1 MSKIDES
8 RLLRFLHRPRFLHEV
23 AEHFGIS
30 KKLASLHLREA
41 IKSGHVLVSEK
52 PIFQTS
58 GISKA
63 KLKRLGGFL
72 YVLRNS
78 SMIEDSGK
86 KLVMKEPNNLDS
98 RLKYDFSFIRSS
110 KVHGSL
116 GKEVFSRK
124 LSGFAFAE
132 AEGSRNQPI
141 HFKTTGSLTSEFDL
155 PSAKVKMTKQKPT
168 EHLLVH
174 ENRSTRTVKSLSSA
188 EKIQLLQTLLK
199 PSTFLDLH
207 GRFGVSK
214 ETIKSLIKNGL
225 LAEVWGPKAVGLR
238 FKLTRKGKTS
248 LKELESAAR
257 YEPRKSEA
265 SRVKLKSRVSI

>member
-1 MSKIDES
+1 MSKIGQS
-8 RLLRFLHRPRFLHEV
+8 RFLRFLRRPRFVYEV
-23 AEHFGIS
+23 AEHFRIS

-41 IKSGHVLVSEK
+41 IKSGYVLVSEK

-58 GISKA
+58 GISKG
-63 KLKRLGGFL
+63 KIKRLGGFL

-78 SMIEDSGK
+78 SMIEDSEK
-86 KLVMKEPNNLDS
+86 KLVMKESNNLDS
-98 RLKYDFSFIRSS
+98 TLKYDFSFIRSS

-116 GKEVFSRK
+116 GKEAFNQN
-124 LSGFAFAE
+124 LSGFAFAD

-141 HFKTTGSLTSEFDL
+141 HFKTAGFLTSGFDL
-155 PSAKVKMTKQKPT
+155 PSTKVKMVNKKPT

-174 ENRSTRTVKSLSSA
+174 ESRSTRAVKSLSNA
-188 EKIQLLQTLLK
+188 EKIQLLRTLLK

-214 ETIKSLIKNGL
+214 GTIKSLAKKGL

-238 FKLTRKGKTS
+238 FKLTRKGRTC
-248 LKELESAAR
+248 LKELEVAAR